1 MSVIRHSGVFDRT
14 RGEIT
19 YEVTVEPR
27 EPLTD
32 VVWPSRVSHKH
43 IDVVVSDSEGDTF
56 RGRLFIDRRE
66 SASCSASWA
75 K

>member
-43 IDVVVSDSEGDTF
+43 IVRIKKRVS
-56 RGRLFIDRRE
+56 
-66 SASCSASWA
+66 
-75 K
+75 